1 MPPKRSASSSSSKPS
16 KRIRSAFYGQIGA
29 STAADD
35 TARLIASHHLAEH
48 AGGGAT
54 YLATRREKQGVES
67 LKEFSLQTAAQGI
80 YEMIRLK
87 EKDVKLPVNS
97 VGWDLNRDT
106 TDQSEIIAIKQF
118 VERLP
123 EETANRLLSLVL
135 YLSYQALQTPNDPG
149 VSVLSIASIF
159 FSRISRLS
167 LSSLSAPTILL
178 NRIPQCTALVDLN
191 LSHSASLR
199 DGVLSKILAQLPIL
213 EKINLTACTKV
224 GDESVKAIAQAS
236 AATLKSVNL
245 SYTAVG
251 SKGLASLISRCASLE
266 VLKLQAVGNLV
277 RRRSQSCN
285 EELSVDLVSM
295 FSE

>member
-1 MPPKRSASSSSSKPS
+1 MPPKRSASSSSKPSTSKPS

-54 YLATRREKQGVES
+54 YLATRKDKQGVES
-67 LKEFSLQTAAQGI
+67 LKEFSLQMAAQEL
-80 YEMIRLK
+80 YETIRLK
-87 EKDVKLPVNS
+87 DKDVRIPANS
-97 VGWDLNRDT
+97 VGWDPNRDT
-106 TDQSEIIAIKQF
+106 TDQNQGIIAIKQF

-135 YLSYQALQTPNDPG
+135 YLSYQALQLPNDPG

-159 FSRISRLS
+159 FHRISRLS
-167 LSSLSAPTILL
+167 LSSLSAPTVLL
-178 NRIPQCTALVDLN
+178 NRIPQCTELVDLN
-191 LSHSASLR
+191 LSHSAALR
-199 DGVLSKILAQLPIL
+199 DGVLSKILARLPFL

-224 GDESVKAIAQAS
+224 GDESVKAIALAS
-236 AATLKSVNL
+236 AQSLKSVNL

-277 RRRSQSCN
+277 RC
-285 EELSVDLVSM
+285 SVTVLQCINY
-295 FSE
+295 